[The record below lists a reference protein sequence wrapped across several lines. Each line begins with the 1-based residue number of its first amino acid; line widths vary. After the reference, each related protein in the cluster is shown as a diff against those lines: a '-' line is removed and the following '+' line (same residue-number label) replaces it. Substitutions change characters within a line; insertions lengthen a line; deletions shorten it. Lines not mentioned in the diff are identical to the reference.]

1 MIFSLFGCR
10 EIGLRSASMSHFS
23 LSPGALLTKKMS
35 LRPVFVFVNFKAI
48 FCLIFAV
55 TLAKYVYT
63 QNLYTAMLDET
74 RNTLMSFSSG
84 SSTPS
89 PTPSPKT
96 PVRAHV
102 VHRLLSGKS
111 SLSIP
116 YLIFCFRLHASELS
130 VIFFA

>member
-1 MIFSLFGCR
+1 MIFSLFCCR

-116 YLIFCFRLHASELS
+116 CLIFFSRLHASELS
-130 VIFFA
+130 VIFFV

>member
-1 MIFSLFGCR
+1 MIFSLFCCR

-23 LSPGALLTKKMS
+23 SSPGALLTKKMS

-116 YLIFCFRLHASELS
+116 CLIFFSRLHASELS
-130 VIFFA
+130 VIFFV